1 MITLNIAQY
10 ISNKEFM
17 PQDNRSQERKIPKAW
32 GNTMPLPGFSIRGQ
46 FILLVIRSF
55 QNLDCI

>member
-17 PQDNRSQERKIPKAW
+17 PQDYRSQERKTPKAW
-32 GNTMPLPGFSIRGQ
+32 GNTMPLPGFY
-46 FILLVIRSF
+46 
-55 QNLDCI
+55 

>member
-17 PQDNRSQERKIPKAW
+17 PQDNRSQERKIPEAW
-32 GNTMPLPGFSIRGQ
+32 GTPCPCLDSIRGQ